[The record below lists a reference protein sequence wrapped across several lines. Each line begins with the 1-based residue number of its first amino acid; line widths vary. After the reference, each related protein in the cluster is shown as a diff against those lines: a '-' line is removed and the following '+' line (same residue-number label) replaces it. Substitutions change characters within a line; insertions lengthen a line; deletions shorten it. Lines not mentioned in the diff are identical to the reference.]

1 MYRYLCL
8 SALSLTE
15 QFPSNQ
21 LSKKCRSTSKESLCY
36 NQITVKKAYTRGLYA
51 GQQNDTMQFVRVA
64 SRDFRPLL
72 PADEAQ
78 FQHPQWGICN
88 SSKACSKPNS
98 QFAISRGSFRNWA
111 RVIGLVLC
119 EIRKKKNC
127 HCAAIGVKLLP
138 CQRWLQ
144 PSRLGRLSQQRSPRV
159 VSGGYSKW
167 SSRSPCLAGRTTHAL
182 R

>member
-119 EIRKKKNC
+119 EIRKKKKLSLCGNRC
-127 HCAAIGVKLLP
+127 ETLTMPTMAPAQPTRKAIPAAIPTGSF
-138 CQRWLQ
+138 R
-144 PSRLGRLSQQRSPRV
+144 RLFQMDQS
-159 VSGGYSKW
+159 
-167 SSRSPCLAGRTTHAL
+167 
-182 R
+182 